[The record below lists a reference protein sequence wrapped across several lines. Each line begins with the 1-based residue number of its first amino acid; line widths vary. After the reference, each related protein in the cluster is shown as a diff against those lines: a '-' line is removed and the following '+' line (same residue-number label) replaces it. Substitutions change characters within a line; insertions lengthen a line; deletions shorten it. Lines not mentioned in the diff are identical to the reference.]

1 VLKYFGLFIV
11 SFMLISCSSSR
22 DVVNRGGINDFS
34 SDISEINIYS
44 GSNFRVGV
52 LLPLSGAASK
62 HGKGLKNAAMLALED
77 IKNPNL
83 VLQFYDTQSSPSG
96 SRIAVE
102 NAINQGSSVI
112 IGPLMSS
119 EVQAISEETIYQGIP
134 VIAFSTA
141 QDVLQP
147 TIYSLGLLIEEQVD
161 RIVSYAANQGRK
173 RLALLLPDNSTG
185 IAVAKS
191 AVKSAQKNN
200 IEISVIGFYS
210 PNTSDF
216 SGIIKQMTNYEER
229 HAEVVRLRSEL
240 EAKAKSG
247 DKSAMY
253 ELKQME
259 TKEGVGDVGFDM
271 VLIPET
277 GAKLTSATSM
287 FAYYDASYPDVQFLG
302 TSVWE
307 TRKFNNE
314 SVMHKSWFPSISR
327 DKSGYFANKYYN
339 TFGDKP
345 SSLYSFAY
353 DAVALINEISKHDSK
368 DINDVILDSNGYYG
382 ITGAFLFNKDGTSRH
397 SLDIVEIRPEG
408 NIIIDSS
415 SGKFVE
421 DFEEETNEIT
431 KSPKI
436 FGKDVQS
443 AQIAIFGRL
452 LPEEHQE
459 TNPEEENQIYLEN

>member
-1 VLKYFGLFIV
+1 
-11 SFMLISCSSSR
+11 
-22 DVVNRGGINDFS
+22 
-34 SDISEINIYS
+34 
-44 GSNFRVGV
+44 
-52 LLPLSGAASK
+52 
-62 HGKGLKNAAMLALED
+62 
-77 IKNPNL
+77 
-83 VLQFYDTQSSPSG
+83 
-96 SRIAVE
+96 
-102 NAINQGSSVI
+102 
-112 IGPLMSS
+112 MSS
-119 EVQAISEETIYQGIP
+119 EVQAISGETIYQGIP

-147 TIYSLGLLIEEQVD
+147 TIYSLGLLIGEQVD

-200 IEISVIGFYS
+200 VEITVIGFYL

-240 EAKAKSG
+240 ETRAKSG
-247 DKSAMY
+247 DKQAAY

-259 TKEGVGDVGFDM
+259 TKEGIGDVGFDM

-287 FAYYDASYPDVQFLG
+287 FAYYDAGYPDVQFLG

-307 TRKFNNE
+307 TSKFNNE
-314 SVMHKSWFPSISR
+314 TVMHKSWFPSVSR
-327 DKSGYFANKYYN
+327 DKSGYFANKYYQ

-353 DAVALINEISKHDSK
+353 DTVALINEISKHGSK
-368 DINDVILDSNGYYG
+368 DINDVILDPNGYYG
-382 ITGAFLFNKDGTSRH
+382 ITGAFLFNKDGTSKH

-408 NIIIDSS
+408 NIVIDSS
-415 SGKFVE
+415 SGKFGE
-421 DFEEETNEIT
+421 LTEEETSEIT

-443 AQIAIFGRL
+443 AQIAIFGHL
-452 LPEEHQE
+452 LPEETPE
-459 TNPEEENQIYLEN
+459 INTEEETQIYLEN